1 MAFGFFRIG
10 ISDWPLRWGGLEA
23 GKVADGREN
32 VEGLDHR
39 LRGFAGSGEAGMNDD
54 ERRAQGFFKERVLT
68 PNGVLAQVPAV
79 VTPED
84 DDGVVAQ
91 LQRIE
96 PCEQPADHGI
106 GVGHASGVVLA
117 DFQREGG
124 VGVGIALPAIVFH
137 ELAGAVPRG
146 FARGL
151 LRM

>member
-23 GKVADGREN
+23 GKVADGRKN

-39 LRGFAGSGEAGMNDD
+39 LRGFAGSGEAGMNDN
-54 ERRAQGFFKERVLT
+54 ERRAQGFLKERVLT

-96 PCEQPADHGI
+96 PCEQPANHGI
-106 GVGHASGVVLA
+106 SVGHACGVVLA
-117 DFQREGG
+117 HLNSKRRIGSRVAF
-124 VGVGIALPAIVFH
+124 PAVVFH
-137 ELAGAVPRG
+137 ELTRTMPGG